1 MPKPCALFRSFV
13 GFRLFVA
20 LHSFRAGQPRE
31 RGAGCSREGVAM
43 PFGSTRRKAGALAP
57 QVEGYRAWL
66 AERGYTTQT
75 SRNMLKDLGQV
86 GLWLSEQGLD
96 AADLNENHLK
106 RHLSDLQE
114 AGRRRVAGPRGIV
127 PLLTFLREA
136 GVVPA
141 PQVALS
147 PAEVLL
153 ERYRCWMGSER
164 GLSASTMLRY
174 GNTARRFLIEQA
186 MVDAEFAPGGLT
198 GADLNAFLLRECARV
213 SAGSAKGRVAE
224 LRSLMKF
231 LHLHGVIPMKLGGAM
246 PPVGG
251 WRFASVPPTMATG
264 DIQRLLDET
273 PRQGTVGVRDYA
285 ILMLVARLG
294 LRSIEVARMLLDDVD
309 WRCGEIVVR
318 GKGRREDRLP
328 LPADVGEALVAYLSG
343 PRPCVDARHVF
354 LTCRAPHGP
363 IRADLVGDVVERACQ
378 RAGSPKVGPHRLRH
392 ALAADMLR
400 HGAGLTAI
408 GQVLRHQ
415 DLATTALYAKVDF
428 IALRAVAQPWPG
440 TEAT

>member
-1 MPKPCALFRSFV
+1 
-13 GFRLFVA
+13 
-20 LHSFRAGQPRE
+20 
-31 RGAGCSREGVAM
+31 M
-43 PFGSTRRKAGALAP
+43 PFGSTRRKAGVLTA

-75 SRNMLKDLGQV
+75 ARNMLKDLGQV
-86 GLWLSEQGLD
+86 GLWLSRHGLD
-96 AADLNENHLK
+96 AADLDEK
-106 RHLSDLQE
+106 RVDQHLSDLQQ
-114 AGRRRVAGPRGIV
+114 AGRRRVAGPRGMV
-127 PLLTFLREA
+127 PLLMFLREA

-141 PQVALS
+141 PQVT
-147 PAEVLL
+147 PAPADVLL
-153 ERYRCWMGSER
+153 ERYRCWMESER

-174 GNTARRFLIEQA
+174 GNTARRFLAEQA
-186 MVDAEFAPGGLT
+186 MTDGQFTPDRLT

-224 LRSLMKF
+224 LRSLMRF
-231 LHLHGVIPMKLGGAM
+231 LHLHGVIPMKLGGAV

-251 WRFASVPPTMATG
+251 WRFASVPPTMASG
-264 DIQRLLDET
+264 DVQRLLDHT
-273 PRQGTVGVRDYA
+273 SRHGTVGVRDYA

-294 LRSIEVARMLLDDVD
+294 LHSIEVARLLLDDVD

-343 PRPCVDARHVF
+343 ARPGARSRHLF
-354 LTCRAPHGP
+354 LTCKAPRGP
-363 IRADLVGDVVERACQ
+363 IRADLVGDVVERACV
-378 RAGSPKVGPHRLRH
+378 RAGSPRVGPHRLRH

-415 DLATTALYAKVDF
+415 DLGTTALYAKVDF

-440 TEAT
+440 GAA